1 MALINYHFKNFIRT
15 YKWIGP
21 LISFLLLVVIL
32 YTYSGQP
39 ILSSFASTSML
50 LLFISVWITVIVLD
64 IDSTKEKQ
72 LLFTQL
78 KSKKTYLTSK
88 LIFSFII
95 ILPLGLWAIAYPIIT
110 FRFEHMPNL
119 IEILIGIYSHIIIIA
134 LGVIMTTLI
143 KSLTNVSDKLI
154 WLFLVLICLIL
165 LLRGILVQTFP
176 NLKYIL
182 WIFPPVSDFLNTL
195 NKNLT
200 DVFSVSFLLINFW
213 MIGYLIVML
222 ILLYTIFNK
231 SEYIE

>member
-21 LISFLLLVVIL
+21 LVIFLLLVVIL
-32 YTYSGQP
+32 YAYSGQP

-50 LLFISVWITVIVLD
+50 LLFISTWITVIILD
-64 IDSTKEKQ
+64 VDSIKEKQ

-95 ILPLGLWAIAYPIIT
+95 ILPLSLWAIIYPIIT

-119 IEILIGIYSHIIIIA
+119 IEILVGLYSHIIIIA
-134 LGVIMTTLI
+134 LGVIITTLI
-143 KSLTNVSDKLI
+143 KSLTRISNKLI
-154 WLFLVLICLIL
+154 WLFIVLICLISM
-165 LLRGILVQTFP
+165 LRGILIQTFP
-176 NLKYIL
+176 ILKYIL
-182 WIFPPVSDFLNTL
+182 WIFPPVSDFLNML
-195 NKNLT
+195 NKSLT
-200 DVFSVSFLLINFW
+200 DVLSVSFLLINFW
-213 MIGYLIVML
+213 MIGYLIVAL

-231 SEYIE
+231 SEYM